1 LDAPRNSTE
10 IHRVALLRVAPSALL
25 TANITAMAITALEP
39 ERLRKWR
46 FRALVGIGIVGAV
59 FLLRFTV
66 FAPEPIPV
74 QTTTVARG
82 IIDSTVT
89 NSKAGTIRA
98 RQRSHLSTEIGGR
111 IVEITHREGDVVA
124 QGELLLLLNDSTLRA
139 QENQALEAIRAAD
152 AHYQEMCITRDK
164 ARREYD
170 RKRKLAAQNIVSED
184 LLDQLLHVYQAA
196 KAGCD
201 AADAERQK
209 VRASRAGAAANLDKV
224 SIYAP
229 FAGVIAEVNAEVG
242 EWVTPSPVGIID
254 LINRESLYISAPM
267 DEIDSGRIELGLPVR
282 VTVDSRP
289 DETFLGIVTRIA
301 PYVLDIESQN
311 RTVEI
316 EVELDAPDIASSLL
330 PGTSADVE
338 VILQTLEDAPRI
350 PTTAL
355 FQNNRVLVVEDDVLE
370 EREIE
375 TGLRNWDYVEVQSGL
390 EEGEVVVTSLDRVEV
405 EAGQVVEVI
414 QPDDAS

>member
-1 LDAPRNSTE
+1 MILMAWKALD
-10 IHRVALLRVAPSALL
+10 
-25 TANITAMAITALEP
+25 P
-39 ERLRKWR
+39 EQLRKWR
-46 FRALVGIGIVGAV
+46 FRALVLLGIVVAV
-59 FLLRFTV
+59 FLLKLTV

-74 QTTTVARG
+74 RTTTVARG
-82 IIDSTVT
+82 VIDSTVT

-98 RQRSHLSTEIGGR
+98 RQRAHLSTEIGGR
-111 IVEITHREGDVVA
+111 VVEITHREGGVVA

-170 RKRKLAAQNIVSED
+170 RKKKLAAQNIVSED

-196 KAGCD
+196 KAGCE
-201 AADAERQK
+201 AADAKRQE

-229 FAGVIAEVNAEVG
+229 FAGVIAEVDAEVG
-242 EWVTPSPVGIID
+242 EWVTPSPAGIID
-254 LINRESLYISAPM
+254 LINPESLYVSAPM
-267 DEIDSGRIELGLPVR
+267 DEIDSGRIQLDFPVR

-289 DETFLGIVTRIA
+289 DEIFAGKVTRIA
-301 PYVLDIESQN
+301 PYVLDIEAQN

-316 EVELDAPDIASSLL
+316 EVELDDPEIASTLL

-338 VILQTLEDAPRI
+338 VILKTLEDAPRI

-355 FQNNRVLVVEDDVLE
+355 FQNNRVLVVEDDVLV

-375 TGLRNWDYVEVQSGL
+375 TGLRNWDFVEVRSGL

-405 EAGQVVEVI
+405 EAGQVVEII
-414 QPDDAS
+414 QPDDPS

>member
-1 LDAPRNSTE
+1 M
-10 IHRVALLRVAPSALL
+10 
-25 TANITAMAITALEP
+25 ANTALEP

-59 FLLRFTV
+59 FLLQVTV

-74 QTTTVARG
+74 RTTSVTRG
-82 IIDSTVT
+82 TIDSTVT

-98 RQRSHLSTEIGGR
+98 RQRAHLSTEIGGR

-164 ARREYD
+164 ARREYN
-170 RKRKLAAQNIVSED
+170 RKRQLAAQNIVSED
-184 LLDQLLHVYQAA
+184 LLDQLQHVYQAA
-196 KAGCD
+196 AAGCD
-201 AADAERQK
+201 AADAERQQ
-209 VRASRAGAAANLDKV
+209 VRASRAGAAADLDKV

-229 FAGVIAEVNAEVG
+229 FAGVIAEVDAEVG
-242 EWVTPSPVGIID
+242 EWVTPSAAGIID

-282 VTVDSRP
+282 VAVDSRP
-289 DETFLGIVTRIA
+289 DETFLGKVTRVA
-301 PYVLDIESQN
+301 PYVLDIEAQN

-316 EVELDAPDIASSLL
+316 EVELDDPEISSSLL
-330 PGTSADVE
+330 PGTSTDVE
-338 VILQTLEDAPRI
+338 VILQTREDAPRI
-350 PTTAL
+350 PTSAL
-355 FQNNRVLVVEDDVLE
+355 FQNNQVLVVEGDKLV
-370 EREIE
+370 EREVE
-375 TGLRNWDYVEVQSGL
+375 TGLRNWDYVEIVGGL
-390 EEGEVVVTSLDRVEV
+390 SEGEVVVTSLDRAEV
-405 EAGQVVEVI
+405 EAGQTVEVI
-414 QPDDAS
+414 QNDDEP

>member
-1 LDAPRNSTE
+1 M
-10 IHRVALLRVAPSALL
+10 ALAAFD
-25 TANITAMAITALEP
+25 P

-46 FRALVGIGIVGAV
+46 FRALVGIGIAAAV
-59 FLLRFTV
+59 FLLRATV

-74 QTTTVARG
+74 RTTTVTRG
-82 IIDSTVT
+82 TIDSTVT

-98 RQRSHLSTEIGGR
+98 RQRAHLSTEAGGR
-111 IVEITHREGDVVA
+111 VVEITHREGDVVA
-124 QGELLLLLNDSTLRA
+124 QGELLLLLNDSTMRA
-139 QENQALEAIRAAD
+139 QETQALEAIRAAD
-152 AHYQEMCITRDK
+152 AHYQEMCITRDQ

-184 LLDQLLHVYQAA
+184 LLEQLLHTYQAA

-209 VRASRAGAAANLDKV
+209 VRASRAGVAAELDKV

-229 FAGVIAEVNAEVG
+229 FPGVIAEVDVEVG

-254 LINRESLYISAPM
+254 LINRESLYVSAPM
-267 DEIDSGRIELGLPVR
+267 DEIDSGRIRLGLPVR

-289 DETFLGIVTRIA
+289 DETYLGKVTRIA
-301 PYVLDIESQN
+301 PYVLDIEAQN

-316 EVELDAPDIASSLL
+316 EVELDDPEISSSLL

-350 PTTAL
+350 PTSAL
-355 FQNNRVLVVEDDVLE
+355 FKGNQVLVVEDGKLVD
-370 EREIE
+370 REVEI
-375 TGLRNWDYVEVQSGL
+375 GLRNWDYVEIVAGL
-390 EEGEVVVTSLDRVEV
+390 NEGEVVVTSLDRAEV
-405 EAGQVVEVI
+405 EAGQTVEVI
-414 QPDDAS
+414 HGDAVP

>member
-1 LDAPRNSTE
+1 MS
-10 IHRVALLRVAPSALL
+10 L
-25 TANITAMAITALEP
+25 TALDP
-39 ERLRKWR
+39 EQLRKWR
-46 FRALVGIGIVGAV
+46 FRALVGIGIVGVV
-59 FLLRFTV
+59 FLLRATV

-98 RQRSHLSTEIGGR
+98 RQRAHLSTEIGGR
-111 IVEITHREGDVVA
+111 IVEIPHREGDVVT

-139 QENQALEAIRAAD
+139 QETQAIESIRAAD
-152 AHYQEMCITRDK
+152 AHHQEMCITRDQ
-164 ARREYD
+164 ARREYT
-170 RKRKLAAQNIVSED
+170 RKRQLAAENIVSED
-184 LLDQLLHVYQAA
+184 LLDQLQHVYQAA
-196 KAGCD
+196 KAACN

-229 FAGVIAEVNAEVG
+229 FAGVIAEVDAEVG
-242 EWVTPSPVGIID
+242 EWVTPSAAGVID

-267 DEIDSGRIELGLPVR
+267 DEIDSGRIHLGFPVR

-289 DETFLGIVTRIA
+289 GETFLGTVTRVA
-301 PYVLDIESQN
+301 PYVLDVGAQN

-316 EVELDAPDIASSLL
+316 EVELDDPEIASSLL

-338 VILQTLEDAPRI
+338 VILQTLEDTPRI

-355 FQNNRVLVVEDDVLE
+355 FKNDRVFVVEDDVLA
-370 EREIE
+370 EREVE
-375 TGLRNWDYVEVQSGL
+375 TGLRNWDYVEIVAGL
-390 EEGEVVVTSLDRVEV
+390 EEGEVVVTSLDRAEV
-405 EAGQVVEVI
+405 EAGQIVEVI
-414 QPDDAS
+414 QRDDAP

>member
-1 LDAPRNSTE
+1 
-10 IHRVALLRVAPSALL
+10 
-25 TANITAMAITALEP
+25 MAITALDP

-46 FRALVGIGIVGAV
+46 FRALVGFGIVGVV
-59 FLLRFTV
+59 FLLQVTV

-74 QTTTVARG
+74 RTTTVARG
-82 IIDSTVT
+82 TIDSTVT

-98 RQRSHLSTEIGGR
+98 RQRAHLSTEIGGR
-111 IVEITHREGDVVA
+111 IVEITHREGGVVA

-170 RKRKLAAQNIVSED
+170 RKHQLAAQNIVSED

-229 FAGVIAEVNAEVG
+229 FAGVIAEVDAEVG
-242 EWVTPSPVGIID
+242 EWVTPSAAGIID

-267 DEIDSGRIELGLPVR
+267 DEIDSGRIGLGLPVR

-289 DETFLGIVTRIA
+289 DEIFLGRVTRIA
-301 PYVLDIESQN
+301 PYVLDIEAQN

-316 EVELDAPDIASSLL
+316 EVELDDTEISSSLL

-338 VILQTLEDAPRI
+338 VILQTLENAPRI

-355 FQNNRVLVVEDDVLE
+355 FQNNRVFVVEDDVLV

-405 EAGQVVEVI
+405 EDGQDVEVI

>member
-1 LDAPRNSTE
+1 MDAMVLASLD
-10 IHRVALLRVAPSALL
+10 
-25 TANITAMAITALEP
+25 P

-46 FRALVGIGIVGAV
+46 FRALVIAGIIAAG
-59 FLLRFTV
+59 FLLKATV
-66 FAPEPIPV
+66 LAPEPIPV
-74 QTTTVARG
+74 KTTVVSRG

-98 RQRSHLSTEIGGR
+98 RQRARLSTEIGGR
-111 IVEITHREGDVVA
+111 VVEITHREGGVVA

-139 QENQALEAIRAAD
+139 QENQALEAIRASD
-152 AHYQEMCITRDK
+152 AHYQEMCITKDK
-164 ARREYD
+164 ARREYN

-184 LLDQLLHVYQAA
+184 LLDQLMHVYQAA
-196 KAGCD
+196 QAACD
-201 AADAERQK
+201 AADAKRQE

-229 FAGVIAEVNAEVG
+229 FSGVIAEVNVEVG
-242 EWVTPSPVGIID
+242 EWVTPSPEGIID
-254 LINRESLYISAPM
+254 LINQESLYVSAPM
-267 DEIDSGRIELGLPVR
+267 DEIDSGRIKPGLPVR

-289 DETFLGIVTRIA
+289 GETFLGKVTRIA
-301 PYVLDIESQN
+301 PYVLDIEAQN

-316 EVELDAPDIASSLL
+316 EVELDDLEISSSLL

-355 FQNNRVLVVEDDVLE
+355 FQNNRVLVVEDDVLV

-375 TGLRNWDYVEVQSGL
+375 TGLRNWDYVEVKSGL

-414 QPDDAS
+414 QPQPDDAS

>member
-1 LDAPRNSTE
+1 LAPLD
-10 IHRVALLRVAPSALL
+10 
-25 TANITAMAITALEP
+25 P
-39 ERLRKWR
+39 EQLRKWR
-46 FRALVGIGIVGAV
+46 FRALVGIGIVGVV
-59 FLLRFTV
+59 FLLRATV

-98 RQRSHLSTEIGGR
+98 RQRAHLSTEIGGR
-111 IVEITHREGDVVA
+111 IVEIPHREGDVVT

-139 QENQALEAIRAAD
+139 QETQAIESIRASD
-152 AHYQEMCITRDK
+152 AHYQEMCITRDQ
-164 ARREYD
+164 ARREYA
-170 RKRKLAAQNIVSED
+170 RKRQLAAQNIVSED
-184 LLDQLLHVYQAA
+184 LLDQLQHVYQAA
-196 KAGCD
+196 KAACD

-229 FAGVIAEVNAEVG
+229 FAGVIAEVDAEVG
-242 EWVTPSPVGIID
+242 EWVTPSAAGVID

-267 DEIDSGRIELGLPVR
+267 DEIDSGRIGLGFPVR

-289 DETFLGIVTRIA
+289 GETFLGKVTRVA
-301 PYVLDIESQN
+301 PYVLDIEAQN

-316 EVELDAPDIASSLL
+316 EVELDDPEVASSLL

-338 VILQTLEDAPRI
+338 VILQTLKDAPRI

-355 FQNNRVLVVEDDVLE
+355 FQNNRVLVVEDDVLV

-375 TGLRNWDYVEVQSGL
+375 TGLRNWDYVEIVAGL
-390 EEGEVVVTSLDRVEV
+390 EEGEVVVTSLDRAEV
-405 EAGQVVEVI
+405 EAGQIVEVI
-414 QPDDAS
+414 QRDDAS

>member
-1 LDAPRNSTE
+1 MSVMALAALD
-10 IHRVALLRVAPSALL
+10 
-25 TANITAMAITALEP
+25 P

-46 FRALVGIGIVGAV
+46 FRALVGIGIVGV
-59 FLLRFTV
+59 GFLLEVSV

-74 QTTTVARG
+74 RTTTVSRG
-82 IIDSTVT
+82 TIDSTVT

-98 RQRSHLSTEIGGR
+98 RQRAHLSTETGGR
-111 IVEITHREGDVVA
+111 VVEITHREGGVVT
-124 QGELLLLLNDSTLRA
+124 QGELLILLNDSSLRA
-139 QENQALEAIRAAD
+139 QETQALEAIRAAD
-152 AHYQEMCITRDK
+152 ARYQEMCITSDK

-184 LLDQLLHVYQAA
+184 MLDQLLHVYQAA
-196 KAGCD
+196 KAGCE
-201 AADAERQK
+201 AADADRQK
-209 VRASRAGAAANLDKV
+209 VRASRAGVAADLDKV

-242 EWVTPSPVGIID
+242 EWVTPSSAGIVD

-267 DEIDSGRIELGLPVR
+267 DEIDSGRIRLSFPVR

-289 DETFLGIVTRIA
+289 DETFLGKVTRIA
-301 PYVLDIESQN
+301 PYVLDIEAQN

-316 EVELDAPDIASSLL
+316 EVELDDPEIASSLL

-338 VILQTLEDAPRI
+338 VILKTLKDAPRI

-355 FQNNRVLVVEDDVLE
+355 FQNNRVLVVEDDVLV

-375 TGLRNWDYVEVQSGL
+375 TGLRNWDFVEVRAGL
-390 EEGEVVVTSLDRVEV
+390 EEGEVVVTSLDRAEV

>member
-1 LDAPRNSTE
+1 M
-10 IHRVALLRVAPSALL
+10 
-25 TANITAMAITALEP
+25 ANTALEP

-46 FRALVGIGIVGAV
+46 FRALVGIGIVGAA
-59 FLLRFTV
+59 FLLQVTV

-74 QTTTVARG
+74 RTTSVTRG
-82 IIDSTVT
+82 TIDSTVT

-98 RQRSHLSTEIGGR
+98 RQRAHLSTEIGGR

-170 RKRKLAAQNIVSED
+170 RKRQLAAQNIVSED
-184 LLDQLLHVYQAA
+184 LLDQLQHVYQAA
-196 KAGCD
+196 SAGCD
-201 AADAERQK
+201 AADAERQQ
-209 VRASRAGAAANLDKV
+209 VRASRAGAAADLDKV

-229 FAGVIAEVNAEVG
+229 FAGVIAEVDAEVG
-242 EWVTPSPVGIID
+242 EWVTPSAAGIID

-282 VTVDSRP
+282 VAVDSRP
-289 DETFLGIVTRIA
+289 DETFLGKVTRVA
-301 PYVLDIESQN
+301 PYVLDIEAQN

-316 EVELDAPDIASSLL
+316 EVELDDLEISSSLL

-338 VILQTLEDAPRI
+338 VILQTREDAPRI
-350 PTTAL
+350 PTSAL
-355 FQNNRVLVVEDDVLE
+355 FQNNQVLVVEDDELV
-370 EREIE
+370 EREVE
-375 TGLRNWDYVEVQSGL
+375 TGLRNWDYVEIVGGL
-390 EEGEVVVTSLDRVEV
+390 NEGEVVVTSLDRAEV
-405 EAGQVVEVI
+405 EAGQTVEVI
-414 QPDDAS
+414 QNDDEP

>member
-1 LDAPRNSTE
+1 MVLASLD
-10 IHRVALLRVAPSALL
+10 
-25 TANITAMAITALEP
+25 P

-46 FRALVGIGIVGAV
+46 FRVLVVVGIAAAI
-59 FLLRFTV
+59 FLLKATV
-66 FAPEPIPV
+66 LAPEPIPV
-74 QTTTVARG
+74 KTTVVSRG

-98 RQRSHLSTEIGGR
+98 RQRARLSTEIGGR
-111 IVEITHREGDVVA
+111 VVEITHREGDVVA

-139 QENQALEAIRAAD
+139 QETQALEAIRASD
-152 AHYQEMCITRDK
+152 AHYQETCITKDK

-196 KAGCD
+196 QAACD
-201 AADAERQK
+201 AADAEREK
-209 VRASRAGAAANLDKV
+209 VRASRAGVVADLDKV

-229 FAGVIAEVNAEVG
+229 FPGVIAEVNVEVG
-242 EWVTPSPVGIID
+242 EWVTPSPEGIID
-254 LINRESLYISAPM
+254 LINQESLYVSAPM
-267 DEIDSGRIELGLPVR
+267 DEIDSGRIEPGLPVR

-289 DETFLGIVTRIA
+289 GETFLGKVTRIA
-301 PYVLDIESQN
+301 PYVLDIEAQN

-316 EVELDAPDIASSLL
+316 EVELDDLEISSSLL

-338 VILQTLEDAPRI
+338 VILKTLQDAPRI

-355 FQNNRVLVVEDDVLE
+355 FQNNRVLVVEDDVLI

-375 TGLRNWDYVEVQSGL
+375 TGLRNWDYVEVKSGL

-414 QPDDAS
+414 PPDAAS

>member
-1 LDAPRNSTE
+1 M
-10 IHRVALLRVAPSALL
+10 
-25 TANITAMAITALEP
+25 ANTALEP

-46 FRALVGIGIVGAV
+46 FRALVGIGIVGAA
-59 FLLRFTV
+59 FLLQATV

-74 QTTTVARG
+74 RTTRVTRG
-82 IIDSTVT
+82 TIDSTVT

-98 RQRSHLSTEIGGR
+98 RQRAHLSTEIGGR
-111 IVEITHREGDVVA
+111 IVEITRREGDVVA

-164 ARREYD
+164 ARREYN
-170 RKRKLAAQNIVSED
+170 RKRQLAAQNIVSED
-184 LLDQLLHVYQAA
+184 LLDQLQHVYQAA
-196 KAGCD
+196 GAGCD
-201 AADAERQK
+201 AADAERQQ
-209 VRASRAGAAANLDKV
+209 VRASRAGAAADLDKV

-229 FAGVIAEVNAEVG
+229 FAGVIAEVDAEVG
-242 EWVTPSPVGIID
+242 EWVTPSAVGIID

-289 DETFLGIVTRIA
+289 DETYLGKVTRIA
-301 PYVLDIESQN
+301 PYVLDIEAQN

-316 EVELDAPDIASSLL
+316 EVELDDPEISSSLL

-338 VILQTLEDAPRI
+338 VILQTLEDTPRI

-355 FQNNRVLVVEDDVLE
+355 FKNDRVFVVEDDVLA
-370 EREIE
+370 EREVE
-375 TGLRNWDYVEVQSGL
+375 TGLRNRDYVEIVAGL

-405 EAGQVVEVI
+405 EAGQIVEVV
-414 QPDDAS
+414 PRDDAS

>member
-1 LDAPRNSTE
+1 MVLAALD
-10 IHRVALLRVAPSALL
+10 
-25 TANITAMAITALEP
+25 P

-46 FRALVGIGIVGAV
+46 FRALVGIGIVGV
-59 FLLRFTV
+59 GFLLEVSV

-74 QTTTVARG
+74 RTTTVARG
-82 IIDSTVT
+82 TIDSTVT

-98 RQRSHLSTEIGGR
+98 RQRAHLSTETGGR
-111 IVEITHREGDVVA
+111 IVEITHREGGVVT
-124 QGELLLLLNDSTLRA
+124 QGELLILLNDSSLRA

-152 AHYQEMCITRDK
+152 AHYQEACITRDK
-164 ARREYD
+164 ARSEYE
-170 RKRKLAAQNIVSED
+170 RKSKLAAQNIVSED
-184 LLDQLLHVYQAA
+184 LLDRLEHVYQAA
-196 KAGCD
+196 KAACN

-209 VRASRAGAAANLDKV
+209 VRASRAGVAADLDKV

-242 EWVTPSPVGIID
+242 EWVTPSPEGIVD
-254 LINRESLYISAPM
+254 LINPESLYVSAPM
-267 DEIDSGRIELGLPVR
+267 DEIDSGRIRLGFPVR

-289 DETFLGIVTRIA
+289 DEIFMGKVTRIA
-301 PYVLDIESQN
+301 PYVLDIEAQN

-316 EVELDAPDIASSLL
+316 EVELDDPEIARSLL

-338 VILQTLEDAPRI
+338 VILKTLKDAPRI

-355 FQNNRVLVVEDDVLE
+355 FQNNRVLVVEDDVLV

-375 TGLRNWDYVEVQSGL
+375 TGLRNWDFVEVRAGL

>member
-1 LDAPRNSTE
+1 
-10 IHRVALLRVAPSALL
+10 
-25 TANITAMAITALEP
+25 
-39 ERLRKWR
+39 LRKWR
-46 FRALVGIGIVGAV
+46 FRALVVVGIIATV
-59 FLLRFTV
+59 FLLKATV
-66 FAPEPIPV
+66 LAPEPIPV
-74 QTTTVARG
+74 KTTVVSRG
-82 IIDSTVT
+82 IIDSTIT

-98 RQRSHLSTEIGGR
+98 RQRAHLSTEIGGR
-111 IVEITHREGDVVA
+111 VVEITHREGGVVA
-124 QGELLLLLNDSTLRA
+124 QGVLLLLLNDSTLRA
-139 QENQALEAIRAAD
+139 QETQTVEAIRASD

-196 KAGCD
+196 RAGCD

-209 VRASRAGAAANLDKV
+209 VRASRAGAAADLDKV

-229 FAGVIAEVNAEVG
+229 FSGVIAEVNVEVG
-242 EWVTPSPVGIID
+242 EWVTPSPAGIID

-289 DETFLGIVTRIA
+289 DETFLGKVTRVA
-301 PYVLDIESQN
+301 PYVLDIEAQN

-316 EVELDAPDIASSLL
+316 EVELDDPEISSSLL

-355 FQNNRVLVVEDDVLE
+355 FQNNKVLVVEDDVLE

-375 TGLRNWDYVEVQSGL
+375 TGLRNWDYVEVKSGL
-390 EEGEVVVTSLDRVEV
+390 EEGEVVVTSLDRAEV
-405 EAGQVVEVI
+405 EAGQLVEVI

>member
-1 LDAPRNSTE
+1 MGLALD
-10 IHRVALLRVAPSALL
+10 
-25 TANITAMAITALEP
+25 P

-46 FRALVGIGIVGAV
+46 FRALVVVGIIAAV
-59 FLLRFTV
+59 FLLKATV
-66 FAPEPIPV
+66 LAPEPIPV
-74 QTTTVARG
+74 KTTTVERG

-98 RQRSHLSTEIGGR
+98 RQRAHLSTEIGGR
-111 IVEITHREGDVVA
+111 VVEITHREGGVVA

-139 QENQALEAIRAAD
+139 QENQALEAIRASD
-152 AHYQEMCITRDK
+152 AHYQEMCITKDK
-164 ARREYD
+164 ARREYN

-196 KAGCD
+196 KAACD

-229 FAGVIAEVNAEVG
+229 FAGVIAEVNVEVG
-242 EWVTPSPVGIID
+242 EWVTPSPEGIID
-254 LINRESLYISAPM
+254 LINQESLYVSAPM
-267 DEIDSGRIELGLPVR
+267 DEIDSGRVELGLPVR

-289 DETFLGIVTRIA
+289 DETFLGKVTRIA
-301 PYVLDIESQN
+301 PYVLDIEAQN

-316 EVELDAPDIASSLL
+316 EVELDDLEVSSSLL

-338 VILQTLEDAPRI
+338 VILQTLEDEPRI

-355 FQNNRVLVVEDDVLE
+355 FQNNRVLVVEDDVLV

-375 TGLRNWDYVEVQSGL
+375 TGLRNWDYVEVRSGV
-390 EEGEVVVTSLDRVEV
+390 EEGEVVVTSLDRAEV
-405 EAGQVVEVI
+405 EAGQIVEVI